1 MRSRDELGDVAFG
14 FGENRSRQCGR
25 RVGEDVKRCEV
36 MAEHNEPARSPVR
49 EPLSSAKAICCRCTE
64 RRSRGSQRGNF
75 TEITTGLASPL
86 SGPQLI
92 LPTVKGPVEGFF
104 FSINS
109 QPCNK
114 ATGTI
119 ASVFGA
125 TCSSCQFHHIVQINS
140 KHILIFQKVIM
151 LLCRI
156 HLSNVFLPD
165 NLIFLTCSALSR
177 VLKYTAVVI
186 RLL

>member
-1 MRSRDELGDVAFG
+1 MSSRDELGDVVFG
-14 FGENRSRQCGR
+14 FGEGRSRRCGR
-25 RVGEDVKRCEV
+25 RLGEDVKRREV
-36 MAEHNEPARSPVR
+36 TAEHNEPAHSPVR

-104 FSINS
+104 SINS

-125 TCSSCQFHHIVQINS
+125 TGGSCHFDRIVQIS
-140 KHILIFQKVIM
+140 STSLHILIFQKVIM

-165 NLIFLTCSALSR
+165 HFFALSR

-186 RLL
+186 SLL